1 MKLLKFLVI
10 SFLIFGFVKKQAMSQ
25 SPCKEIKV
33 TAEAKDASPRG
44 NDGSISVKIDG
55 ESRNFRIYLIA
66 HKKENNRLDLPVE
79 EIKNLSPG
87 NYELVITE
95 SKEGEFCPKHL
106 KVAIK

>member
-1 MKLLKFLVI
+1 MKLLNLLII
-10 SFLIFGFVKKQAMSQ
+10 SFLIVGFVERQAMSQ

-33 TAEAKDASPRG
+33 TTETKDTSNQG
-44 NDGSISVKIDG
+44 NDGSIAVKIEG
-55 ESRNFRIYLIA
+55 ESRNFRIFLIA
-66 HKKENNRLDLPVE
+66 PRKENNRLDLPVE

-87 NYELVITE
+87 NYVLVITE